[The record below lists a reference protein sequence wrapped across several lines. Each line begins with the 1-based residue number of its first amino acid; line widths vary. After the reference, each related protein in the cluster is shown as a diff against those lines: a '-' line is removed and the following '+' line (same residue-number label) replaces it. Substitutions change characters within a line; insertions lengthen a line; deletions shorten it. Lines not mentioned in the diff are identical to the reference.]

1 MAIKKEL
8 LELAAFKSL
17 CEAPLTV
24 DEALQIASASL
35 TDLFECGL
43 SHGEI
48 SEVKI
53 WFRREAQ
60 RMIGQSMINKSMIA
74 ESTKSAIEGK
84 RLKEIIAEEIIV
96 FEKRK
101 RK

>member
-17 CEAPLTV
+17 CEAPLTIN
-24 DEALQIASASL
+24 EALQIAEASL
-35 TDLFECGL
+35 ADFFDCGL
-43 SHGEI
+43 KRNEI
-48 SEVKI
+48 TEVRK

-60 RMIGQSMINKSMIA
+60 RMMGQSMIDKSMIA
-74 ESTKSAIEGK
+74 ESSKSAINSG
-84 RLKEIIAEEIIV
+84 RLREIIAEEIIR
-96 FEKRK
+96 FEKRD